1 MKRNLS
7 QLYNPTKYFQFECP
21 KCGSA
26 IPYLDVRIGFGLGY
40 RTNTF
45 ECSACKSLLCV
56 SRIYLWFVFLGIVG
70 FSLAITAAL
79 RLHIWWLFGVVA
91 LVASQIVALLAG
103 LYVKWLFPPKIQFYI
118 SDDLSFTARR

>member
-7 QLYNPTKYFQFECP
+7 QLYDPTKYFQFECP

-26 IPYLDVRIGFGLGY
+26 IPYLDVKIGFGLRY
-40 RTNTF
+40 VTQPF
-45 ECSACKSLLCV
+45 ECSACESLLCV

-70 FSLAITAAL
+70 VSLAITAAL
-79 RLHIWWLFGVVA
+79 RVRPWWLFGVVA
-91 LVASQIVALLAG
+91 LVASQVIAMLAG
-103 LYVKWLFPPKIQFYI
+103 AYVKWLFPPKIHFYI